1 MSIMKHIKDYFSGE
15 WGEPK
20 FTNKMSTT
28 KTQDQMVILK
38 TEALVGQL
46 EGVSE
51 PTYMLAKA
59 IDEGRVKVYY
69 KIWSDNCC
77 ITQYGISLVFPDKK
91 VIKGWVSRSKYH
103 SKGGILSLPSFN
115 SQERE
120 YLFTS
125 VIKAVEHNE
134 AVNEAK
140 EQAKRD
146 EANAKIR
153 NQIVQSLS

>member
-69 KIWSDNCC
+69 KILLEGIYS
-77 ITQYGISLVFPDKK
+77 TQYRIILVFPDKK
-91 VIKGWVSRSKYH
+91 VIKGRAAISSH
-103 SKGGILSLPSFN
+103 HHKGGYLLLSGFN
-115 SQERE
+115 SEEKE
-120 YLFTS
+120 YLFVSIRKALERS
-125 VIKAVEHNE
+125 VATK
-134 AVNEAK
+134 EAK
-140 EQAKRD
+140 EKAKQD
-146 EANAKIR
+146 EAYAKIR